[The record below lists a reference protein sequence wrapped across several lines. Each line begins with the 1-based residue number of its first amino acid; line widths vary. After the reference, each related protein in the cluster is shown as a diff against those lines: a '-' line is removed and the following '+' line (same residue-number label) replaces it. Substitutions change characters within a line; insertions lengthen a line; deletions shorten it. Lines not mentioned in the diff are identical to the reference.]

1 MDHEVTLFA
10 SGELRHSRQ
19 AGGGVATCV
28 AVRAFTIRDTVAPH
42 MVMIERVARRA
53 DEFDV
58 VFTVNSVPL
67 VSISDAQRRPL
78 AQVDFVKT
86 IHHGIPEDLLTPQP
100 VKQEYAAF
108 LGRVSPEKGVDKAIR
123 IAGKAGARVEDRR
136 KGG

>member
-1 MDHEVTLFA
+1 M
-10 SGELRHSRQ
+10 HS
-19 AGGGVATCV
+19 
-28 AVRAFTIRDTVAPH
+28 
-42 MVMIERVARRA
+42 A
-53 DEFDV
+53 D
-58 VFTVNSVPL
+58 
-67 VSISDAQRRPL
+67 R